1 MQIKTFEE
9 LSNQQ
14 LYRIM
19 QLRETVFIFE
29 QKCDEA
35 ELDGLDFQARH
46 IVIENKGAVIAY
58 ARFFTPE
65 NTGKNE
71 VILGRFVVAKDHRGQ
86 GHAQDIME
94 GFLKYVV
101 QFYPT
106 ATLVLSSQDHARGF
120 YAKYGFQEVGEPYDE
135 AGILHIKMISCP
147 ENSLTK
153 HAQAL

>member
-1 MQIKTFEE
+1 MQIKSFEE

-29 QKCDEA
+29 QQCDEA
-35 ELDGLDFQARH
+35 ELDDLDFQAQH
-46 IVIENKGAVIAY
+46 IFIEDKGAVIAY

-71 VILGRFVVAKDHRGQ
+71 IVLGRFVVAKNYRGQ
-86 GHAQDIME
+86 GQAQNLME
-94 GFLKYVV
+94 GFLEHVA
-101 QFYPT
+101 QSYPT
-106 ATLVLSSQDHARGF
+106 ATLVLSSQCYAKGF
-120 YAKYGFQEVGEPYDE
+120 YAKYGFQEVGDPYDE
-135 AGILHIKMISCP
+135 AGIRHIKMTFCP

-153 HAQAL
+153 QAQAL